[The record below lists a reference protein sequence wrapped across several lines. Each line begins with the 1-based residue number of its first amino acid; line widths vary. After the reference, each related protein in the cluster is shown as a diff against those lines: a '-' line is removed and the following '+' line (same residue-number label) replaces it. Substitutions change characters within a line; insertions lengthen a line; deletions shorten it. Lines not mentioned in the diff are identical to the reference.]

1 MVYVGVRSKTTDD
14 LEVHG
19 RTTETCK
26 AQVPVFGQR
35 LHDDLLNVRRP
46 LQLREAVLEGVEG
59 THYRFS
65 G

>member
-1 MVYVGVRSKTTDD
+1 MVYMGARSKTTDD

-19 RTTETCK
+19 RTAETCES
-26 AQVPVFGQR
+26 QVPVLGQR

-59 THYRFS
+59 IHYRFS